1 MFPETRK
8 TRNRRSKALS
18 ALSRETALTADD
30 FILPLFI
37 VEGMAV
43 EQPVASMPGVS
54 RLSIDRAATLVK
66 KIHSKAVL
74 LFGVVAE
81 DCKDESASAATY
93 EDSLVSR
100 AVRAVKQARPDIAVI
115 TDVCVCAYTP
125 HGHCGV
131 LSKGNQI
138 DNDSS
143 LSLLA
148 AMALSHAR
156 AGADMVAPSAMMDG
170 QVRAIREA
178 LDEAGFCDTAIMSY
192 AAKFASAF
200 YGPFRDA
207 AGSSPS
213 FGDRS
218 AYQINPANA
227 REALDDA
234 LLDEQEGADW
244 LMVKPAIAY
253 LDVLAK
259 LRTETRLPLAAYQ
272 VSGEYSM
279 IKAAAA
285 AGVIDEKKVAMESVM
300 AMKRAGADAVI
311 TYYAEEMIEW
321 LRK

>member
-8 TRNRRSKALS
+8 TRNRRNKALA
-18 ALSRETALTADD
+18 ALARETILTPDD
-30 FILPLFI
+30 FIIPLFI
-37 VEGMAV
+37 VDGENV
-43 EQPVASMPGVS
+43 EQRIASMPGVS
-54 RLSIDRAATLVK
+54 RLSIDKAAELVK
-66 KIHSKAVL
+66 DIRSKAVL
-74 LFGVVAE
+74 LFGVVE
-81 DCKDESASAATY
+81 DCCKDELAAAATS
-93 EDSLVSR
+93 ETGLVSR
-100 AVRAVKQARPDIAVI
+100 AVRAIKEARHDVAVI
-115 TDVCVCAYTP
+115 TDVCVCGYTP

-131 LSKGNQI
+131 LKNGGDI
-138 DNDSS
+138 DNDAS
-143 LSLLA
+143 LELLA

-170 QVRAIREA
+170 QVLAIRTA
-178 LDEAGFCDTAIMSY
+178 LDDAGFCDTAIMSY

-207 AGSSPS
+207 AGSAPG

-218 AYQINPANA
+218 AYQITPANS
-227 REALDDA
+227 REALADA

-244 LMVKPAIAY
+244 LMVKPGLPY

-259 LRTETRLPLAAYQ
+259 LRGETRLPLAAYQ

-285 AGVIDEKKVAMESVM
+285 AGVIDEKRAALESVL

-311 TYYAEEMIEW
+311 TYYAEELIGW
-321 LRK
+321 LNE